1 MGPALQV
8 IGLVVG
14 LSQMSAAQ
22 DNMARAEEASRN
34 AAAAQ
39 KQAAEAQQRQ
49 QELAA
54 ARERRQAIR
63 AGIVQRAR
71 LRAQAQVMGAG
82 GGSGVAGGISS
93 ISSQIGANLGFGTQM
108 TGLGREYTAAT
119 GRAADF
125 GAQAGIYQARASSAS
140 QMSSMGFSM
149 FGRGGGFNSSTS
161 MFGGGNSS
169 FFNPLFGGAGLGSF
183 SGV

>member
-54 ARERRQAIR
+54 SRERRQAIR

-149 FGRGGGFNSSTS
+149 FGQAGGFGSGSIFS
-161 MFGGGNSS
+161 GFGGSS
-169 FFNPLFGGAGLGSF
+169 PSPFVMNGP
-183 SGV
+183 SGYPSL

>member
-1 MGPALQV
+1 MALSTALQV
-8 IGLVVG
+8 VGLVVG
-14 LSQMSAAQ
+14 FSQMSAAQ

-54 ARERRQAIR
+54 SRERRQAIR

-140 QMSSMGFSM
+140 QMSGMGFDL
-149 FGRGGGFNSSTS
+149 FGKAGGFGKNSI
-161 MFGGGNSS
+161 FGG
-169 FFNPLFGGAGLGSF
+169 F
-183 SGV
+183 

>member
-8 IGLVVG
+8 IGLVIG
-14 LSQMSAAQ
+14 FTQASAAQ

-54 ARERRQAIR
+54 SRERRQAIR
-63 AGIVQRAR
+63 AGIIQRAR

-125 GAQAGIYQARASSAS
+125 GAEAGIYQSRASSAS
-140 QMSSMGFSM
+140 QMSGMGFDL
-149 FGRGGGFNSSTS
+149 FGKAGGFGKNSI
-161 MFGGGNSS
+161 FGG
-169 FFNPLFGGAGLGSF
+169 F
-183 SGV
+183 